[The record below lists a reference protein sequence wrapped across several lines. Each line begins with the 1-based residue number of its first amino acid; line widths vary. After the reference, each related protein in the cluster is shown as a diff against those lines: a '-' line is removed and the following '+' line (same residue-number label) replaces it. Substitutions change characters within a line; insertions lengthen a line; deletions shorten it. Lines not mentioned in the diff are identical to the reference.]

1 MDMFLGIDTGL
12 KGAVAFKVG
21 DVVDNFLMPTRKLER
36 TKEEIDSFML
46 YHKLIDITQ
55 EHDSVFAC
63 IEKVHSM
70 PRQSAQSGFS
80 QGRNYQAVI
89 SVLEILRIPF
99 VYCTAQQWKKKVLSG
114 LPWKGNKSCSCVYVE
129 NKYPDIKLVEGRRK
143 KPHDGIADA
152 VCICEYC
159 IHLHV

>member
-1 MDMFLGIDTGL
+1 MGVFIGIDTGL
-12 KGAVAFKVG
+12 KGAVVFKTENKVG
-21 DVVDNFLMPTRKLER
+21 HFLMPTRKIDR
-36 TKEEIDSFML
+36 SKEEIDSFML
-46 YHKLIDITQ
+46 YHRLIDIVQ

-70 PRQSAQSGFS
+70 PQQSAQSGFS

-89 SVLEILRIPF
+89 SVLDILRVPYTF
-99 VYCTAQQWKKKVLSG
+99 CTPQQWKKTVLAG

-129 NKYPDIKLVEGRRK
+129 NKYPEIELLGGRRK

-152 VCICEYC
+152 VCICEYGMRT
-159 IHLHV
+159 HV